1 MKALFVF
8 LGLFFGLYIGFY
20 ITPLFSF
27 LIALLSLLSIFVAF
41 KKQKLKFF
49 LFSFIVGA
57 LLSFSFYLPLLNKN
71 ECIVLIC
78 QTRNNYVIGKTLF
91 HKFYIYDSINYEV
104 GDIVKM
110 KGKISSFSFAEYESK
125 FSFSSYLISLGAR
138 NEFKIDSSSYLFK
151 NPIRFRLI
159 EKAFLSSFSNEEKSL
174 IELILFNKKDYQDE
188 LIKKIDSLSLLYLLS
203 NSGLFYSLMLKLNKT
218 IFSSFLSGKKEDVA
232 EIILGSFL
240 FLFSFKKI
248 GVIRSFFSFLLRKI
262 FKLKKKKVDD
272 LTLICLPG
280 LLLLAFDFNFAYQD
294 GFFLSMGIALL
305 YYFTNVKFSFY
316 KKKKRLFLEF
326 LLLNVFILPFKLS
339 FSSGQFHLFSYF
351 YSFLLTPIVAF
362 SYFVCLFSFTFFR
375 LGNFVSFL
383 YEIILKLSN
392 LFLKFDPTLSLFTP
406 CKTSIIIFYI
416 FFFIWLIF
424 FNLNEI
430 KIRRIASF
438 SYIFSLL
445 ISFLPFWNYFS
456 NEVCFINVGQ
466 GDSILLRNQNKT
478 VLIDTGGNI
487 KFDMAKEVLIPF
499 FRKKRIYKID
509 YLILTHG
516 DFDHDGAKE
525 SLCKNFNVKKV
536 VDSKYEFP
544 IEVGDLTLE
553 NLNRYNLEGNN
564 ENSLAIYTEFIDK
577 KWLFMGDCP
586 LEIEKLII
594 KDCPNL
600 EADVLKVG
608 HHGSIT
614 STCYEFLKAIK
625 PKEAIISVG
634 KNNSY
639 GHPDSKV
646 ISRLKSENIKV
657 RRTDIEGSISYFS
670 FAK

>member
-1 MKALFVF
+1 
-8 LGLFFGLYIGFY
+8 
-20 ITPLFSF
+20 
-27 LIALLSLLSIFVAF
+27 
-41 KKQKLKFF
+41 
-49 LFSFIVGA
+49 
-57 LLSFSFYLPLLNKN
+57 
-71 ECIVLIC
+71 
-78 QTRNNYVIGKTLF
+78 
-91 HKFYIYDSINYEV
+91 
-104 GDIVKM
+104 
-110 KGKISSFSFAEYESK
+110 
-125 FSFSSYLISLGAR
+125 
-138 NEFKIDSSSYLFK
+138 
-151 NPIRFRLI
+151 
-159 EKAFLSSFSNEEKSL
+159 
-174 IELILFNKKDYQDE
+174 
-188 LIKKIDSLSLLYLLS
+188 
-203 NSGLFYSLMLKLNKT
+203 KLNKT

-383 YEIILKLSN
+383 YKIILKLSN

-445 ISFLPFWNYFS
+445 ISFLPLWNYFS

>member
-1 MKALFVF
+1 M
-8 LGLFFGLYIGFY
+8 
-20 ITPLFSF
+20 
-27 LIALLSLLSIFVAF
+27 
-41 KKQKLKFF
+41 
-49 LFSFIVGA
+49 
-57 LLSFSFYLPLLNKN
+57 
-71 ECIVLIC
+71 
-78 QTRNNYVIGKTLF
+78 
-91 HKFYIYDSINYEV
+91 
-104 GDIVKM
+104 
-110 KGKISSFSFAEYESK
+110 
-125 FSFSSYLISLGAR
+125 
-138 NEFKIDSSSYLFK
+138 
-151 NPIRFRLI
+151 
-159 EKAFLSSFSNEEKSL
+159 
-174 IELILFNKKDYQDE
+174 
-188 LIKKIDSLSLLYLLS
+188 DSLSLLYLLS

-383 YEIILKLSN
+383 YKIILKLSN